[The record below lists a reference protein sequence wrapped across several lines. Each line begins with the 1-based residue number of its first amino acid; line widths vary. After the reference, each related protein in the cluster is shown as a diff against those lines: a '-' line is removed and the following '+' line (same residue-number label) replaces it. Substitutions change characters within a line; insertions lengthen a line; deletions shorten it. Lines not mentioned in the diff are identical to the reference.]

1 MPYYYVCSYL
11 LNHTSVNVGQED
23 RPRRYC
29 SQGYQH
35 QWCHINTWLP
45 TGRYHCC
52 CSHHSFFF
60 LSHADIHTDKHAHT
74 HTHTEACLVYGLSYA
89 DVILETFSTAYL
101 SRLRRWKP
109 RKLVQNFNSCPQAG
123 RLDSRITC
131 RMMHSY
137 LHIFCSPAENSNGS
151 SLQPWYPNSWWTLSD
166 SRVELRTVLL
176 TSDALQNTGLHTLW
190 R

>member
-1 MPYYYVCSYL
+1 MPHYYVCSYL

-60 LSHADIHTDKHAHT
+60 CHTQTYIQTNMHT
-74 HTHTEACLVYGLSYA
+74 HTRTQRHVLYMVCLMLMSFWKHSAQHTCQDWGDESPGSWYKTLTLVHRQEGLTLELHA
-89 DVILETFSTAYL
+89 GWCIL
-101 SRLRRWKP
+101 
-109 RKLVQNFNSCPQAG
+109 
-123 RLDSRITC
+123 
-131 RMMHSY
+131 
-137 LHIFCSPAENSNGS
+137 IFIFF
-151 SLQPWYPNSWWTLSD
+151 
-166 SRVELRTVLL
+166 
-176 TSDALQNTGLHTLW
+176 ALQQRTQMVAVYSPDTLTHGELCLT
-190 R
+190 RESSYGQFY